1 MGRPDEVTDHA
12 GRRLHAL
19 FTDRS
24 HGDLAIDAAQP
35 GLDERRAAVAPRP
48 WTWLR
53 QVHGA
58 TVVVVDAPGAGAGQS
73 ADAAVTRCSDAVLAV
88 QTADCAAV
96 LFAGWTDDRIAAI
109 GAAHAGWRGLEAGV
123 LERTVDAL
131 CSLGAEQVTWRLGP
145 CISPDAYEFGD
156 VELDRLSARLGNVV
170 RSRTAEG
177 HAALDLRAGVR
188 AALASVGAVEQQPGV
203 DVDCTASD
211 PSYFSH
217 RARGDLGRQAGV
229 TWLTEP
235 DAAGGHQ

>member
-1 MGRPDEVTDHA
+1 VGRPDEVTDPA
-12 GRRLHAL
+12 GRELHAL

-35 GLDERRAAVAPRP
+35 GLGERRAAVAPGP

-58 TVVVVDAPGAGAGQS
+58 EVVVVNAPGDGAGAP
-73 ADAAVTRCSDAVLAV
+73 ADAAVTRCTDAVLAV

-96 LFAGWTDDRIAAI
+96 LLAGRSGERVVAI

-123 LERTVDAL
+123 LERTVETL
-131 CSLGAEQVTWRLGP
+131 RSLGADEVTWRLGP
-145 CISPDAYEFGD
+145 CISPAAYEFGEH
-156 VELDRLSARLGNVV
+156 ELDLLAARFGDVV

-188 AALASVGAVEQQPGV
+188 AALERVEAVEQDPGV
-203 DVDCTASD
+203 AVDCTATD
-211 PSYFSH
+211 GRYYSH
-217 RARGDLGRQAGV
+217 RARGDVGRQAGV
-229 TWLTEP
+229 TWLTAP
-235 DAAGGHQ
+235 HPAGRLT

>member
-24 HGDLAIDAAQP
+24 DGDLAIDAAQP
-35 GLDERRAAVAPRP
+35 GLDERRAAVSPHA

-58 TVVVVDAPGAGAGQS
+58 QVVVVDAPGAAAGVE
-73 ADAAVTRCSDAVLAV
+73 ADAAVTRCTDAVLAV

-96 LFAGWTDDRIAAI
+96 LFAGWADDRLVAI

-123 LERTVDAL
+123 LERSVEAL
-131 CSLGAEQVTWRLGP
+131 RTLGAEQVTWRLGP
-145 CISPDAYEFGD
+145 CISPAAYEFGEA
-156 VELDRLSARLGNVV
+156 ELDRLAARLGDGV
-170 RSRTAEG
+170 RSRTADG

-188 AALASVGAVEQQPGV
+188 VALHRVDAVEQHPGV
-203 DVDCTASD
+203 DIDCTASD
-211 PSYFSH
+211 ARYYSH
-217 RARGDLGRQAGV
+217 RARGDVGRQAGV
-229 TWLTEP
+229 TWMT
-235 DAAGGHQ
+235 DAESDGGSR